1 MAVIA
6 LVIQIAAAISLL
18 VAGMWKLAEPSAIR
32 EVISTLRIPRPAI
45 AATLLS
51 TTEIAVGLGL
61 LLFPG
66 SIAVALGLL
75 SLAVAFAA
83 AATLSLMRK
92 LHLDCACFGSAI
104 QAPLGWRQLALVP
117 VWIGLSASVVL
128 SPIGL
133 SAQRLVIAFAVLW
146 SVAAFTIA
154 ALLRPLLIEHRAQRR
169 IIEGI
174 E

>member
-6 LVIQIAAAISLL
+6 LVMQIAAAIGLL
-18 VAGMWKLAEPSAIR
+18 VAGMSKLAEPSDIR
-32 EVISTLRIPRPAI
+32 YVVSSLGISRPAI

-51 TTEIAVGLGL
+51 ISEIAVGLGL

-66 SIAVALGLL
+66 SIAVALGLV
-75 SLAVAFAA
+75 SLALAFAA
-83 AATLSLMRK
+83 AATLSLIRK
-92 LHLDCACFGSAI
+92 LRLDCACFGSAVH
-104 QAPLGWRQLALVP
+104 APLGWRQLALVP
-117 VWIGLSASVVL
+117 VWIGVSASVGL
-128 SPIGL
+128 SPILL
-133 SAQRLVIAFAVLW
+133 STQRLVIALVVLW

-154 ALLRPLLIEHRAQRR
+154 ALLRPLIEHRAQRR